1 MSKRFDVI
9 GKIALVQIDKKD
21 NAQKIAK
28 DILKIN
34 KNIESVY
41 SKGKHIGRIRTQS
54 IKFICGK
61 KIEETVH
68 KESGCL
74 FKLNV
79 KTCYFTPRLGTD
91 RLEIAKKI
99 KKNESVL
106 VMFAGIAPYAI
117 IISKHSNAKEIVCI
131 ELGKEP
137 CKYAEESIK
146 LNKIKNIKIIQ
157 GDVRKV
163 KINKKFDRILM
174 PRAQLKEDFLK
185 EAFKFSKKG
194 TKIHFYDF
202 VSNKDFNLIEKEV
215 KEKIEKKAKESKKK
229 IKILEIKRV
238 REIAPYKYHVRVDFK
253 IL

>member
-1 MSKRFDVI
+1 MSKSFDVI
-9 GKIALVQIDKKD
+9 GKIAIVQIDKKD
-21 NAQKIAK
+21 NAKKIAK
-28 DILKIN
+28 SILKIN

-41 SKGKHIGRIRTQS
+41 AKGKHTGRIRTQS
-54 IKFICGK
+54 IKFISGK
-61 KIEETVH
+61 KIEETIH

-91 RLEIAKKI
+91 RLELANKI
-99 KKNESVL
+99 KRNESVL

-117 IISKHSNAKEIVCI
+117 IISKHSKAKEIVCI

-137 CKYAEESIK
+137 CKYAEESVK

-163 KINKKFDRILM
+163 KLNKKFDRILM

-202 VSNKDFNLIEKEV
+202 VFNKDFNQIKKEV

-229 IKILEIKRV
+229 IKILEIKKV
-238 REIAPYKYHVRVDFK
+238 REIAPYKYHVRVDF
-253 IL
+253 ILV